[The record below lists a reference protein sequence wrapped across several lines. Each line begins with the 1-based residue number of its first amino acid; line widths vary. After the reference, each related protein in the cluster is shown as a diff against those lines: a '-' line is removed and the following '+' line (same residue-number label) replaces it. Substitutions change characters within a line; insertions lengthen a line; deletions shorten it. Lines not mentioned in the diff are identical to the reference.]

1 MRSSYKKLGQFISE
15 TNFKNEDLKTTT
27 LLGVNVSKEMM
38 DSKANLVGTDLSKYK
53 KVSKGQFVYGP
64 VTSRNGDRI
73 AIALCNVEE
82 CIVSTSYTVFKIDN
96 ETDLMPEYLMM
107 WFRRPEFD
115 RYARYKSHGSV
126 REIFGWDEMCD
137 VELPV
142 PPIEKQH
149 EIVREYHTIV
159 DRIKLNEQLN
169 QKLEETARAIYK
181 QWFEDFEFPISKEC
195 AASIGRPDL
204 EGKPYKSSG
213 APMTWNDELE
223 KEIPADWAVDFLRNF
238 CTITS
243 SRRIFFSEYSETGIP
258 FYRGGEII
266 LKKEGLPITS
276 PLYISKKR
284 FRDISAHNH
293 IPQAGDILL
302 TAVGTIGVS
311 YLVKEEE
318 FYFKDGN
325 LIWFRGFKSP
335 SDSTYLYDYMQSKS
349 FSDTLEEITIGS
361 TQNAITIATVGNQRI
376 IKPSKLSL
384 NSYFKVSSPIN
395 KKIEL
400 NQSENEIIGSLRNLI
415 LSKMANGGT
424 GSERNC
430 S

>member
-1 MRSSYKKLGQFISE
+1 MRLSYKKLGQFISE

-73 AIALCNVEE
+73 AIALCDVEE
-82 CIVSTSYTVFKIDN
+82 CIVSTSYIVFKINN
-96 ETDLMPEYLMM
+96 ESELIPEYLMM

-142 PPIEKQH
+142 PPIEKQR

-181 QWFEDFEFPISKEC
+181 QWFEDFEFPISKEY

-213 APMTWNDELE
+213 APMTWNDSLSKELPEHFMVE
-223 KEIPADWAVDFLRNF
+223 KLENICKIKGGKRLPAGSCLISE
-238 CTITS
+238 ITS
-243 SRRIFFSEYSETGIP
+243 HPYIKVADLSKCKYTILNSKFEFLSNEVHRKISRYTVKKGDLIISIVGTVGLVGIIDDSLNLANLTENCAKITDIKKITTDYLYYFFNSPTGKNEIEMKVV
-258 FYRGGEII
+258 GGVQGK
-266 LKKEGLPITS
+266 L
-276 PLYISKKR
+276 PLYNISSFNIIIPTDDLLKR
-284 FRDISAHNH
+284 FSNFIDKLNLKQTSHLRENV
-293 IPQAGDILL
+293 LL
-302 TAVGTIGVS
+302 
-311 YLVKEEE
+311 E
-318 FYFKDGN
+318 N
-325 LIWFRGFKSP
+325 LRR
-335 SDSTYLYDYMQSKS
+335 
-349 FSDTLEEITIGS
+349 TL
-361 TQNAITIATVGNQRI
+361 
-376 IKPSKLSL
+376 
-384 NSYFKVSSPIN
+384 
-395 KKIEL
+395 
-400 NQSENEIIGSLRNLI
+400 
-415 LSKMANGGT
+415 LSKMTKTDGI
-424 GSERNC
+424 
-430 S
+430 

>member
-15 TNFKNEDLKTTT
+15 ANFKNEKLQTTT

-38 DSKANLVGTDLSKYK
+38 DSKANLVGTDLTKYK

-73 AIALCNVEE
+73 AIALCEVSE

-96 ETDLMPEYLMM
+96 EDELLPEYLMM

-115 RYARYKSHGSV
+115 RYARFKSHGSV

-137 VELPV
+137 VELPI
-142 PPIEKQH
+142 PPIEKQR

-213 APMTWNDELE
+213 APMIWNDKLE
-223 KEIPADWAVDFLRNF
+223 
-238 CTITS
+238 
-243 SRRIFFSEYSETGIP
+243 
-258 FYRGGEII
+258 
-266 LKKEGLPITS
+266 
-276 PLYISKKR
+276 
-284 FRDISAHNH
+284 RDIPEKWSISSLSKVMTLKNGKSRPCSNGK
-293 IPQAGDILL
+293 IPVFGGNGVLGYTDDYNNEDVIVIGR
-302 TAVGTIGVS
+302 VGAYCGSIFRVPDKCWVS
-311 YLVKEEE
+311 
-318 FYFKDGN
+318 D
-325 LIWFRGFKSP
+325 
-335 SDSTYLYDYMQSKS
+335 
-349 FSDTLEEITIGS
+349 
-361 TQNAITIATVGNQRI
+361 NAICATSLKRQNMFCFYTL
-376 IKPSKLSL
+376 KSLSL
-384 NSYFKVSSPIN
+384 NEK
-395 KKIEL
+395 
-400 NQSENEIIGSLRNLI
+400 SE
-415 LSKMANGGT
+415 GT
-424 GSERNC
+424 GQPLLTQGILNNLTICVPLMELINSFELLATVIFSNLLLFQRERQVLEKLNLC
-430 S
+430 MLSRMSIST